1 MAFDSTFPRVC
12 ARRTAGSLFESP
24 LHRQTG
30 LKTPKGSPFAAA
42 GNAGDR
48 EAAMLGY
55 IVKQADGDT
64 SWVIRCLETD

>member
-1 MAFDSTFPRVC
+1 MAFDSAFPRVC
-12 ARRTAGSLFESP
+12 ARRTAGGLLESP

-42 GNAGDR
+42 GNAGDQ

-64 SWVIRCLETD
+64 SWFIRCLESD